1 MKDKYNTE
9 EYIIEEEKFYKS
21 SSLRN
26 ESELFN
32 DDDYIPHTVISVKR
46 IQFSNTEDWEIK
58 TDKKTVLIL
67 KGVRFTSKE
76 KDFFRTVEG
85 VKYIITGYKNGWRS
99 VSDFKKNLKG
109 FL

>member
-9 EYIIEEEKFYKS
+9 EYVIEEEKFHKS

-32 DDDYIPHTVISVKR
+32 DDDYVPHTVISVKR
-46 IQFSNTEDWEIK
+46 IQFANGEDWEIK
-58 TDKKTVLIL
+58 VDKKTILVL
-67 KGVRFTSKE
+67 KGVRFSSKE
-76 KDFFRTVEG
+76 KDFFRTVSG
-85 VKYIITGYKNGWRS
+85 IKYIIHGYKNGYRS
-99 VSDFKKNLKG
+99 VSDFKKNIKG